1 MGAQR
6 NLAHSISEMRSRPSG
21 RFEHAPIIRMH
32 PMHALINLAKRD
44 LLRYA
49 YVVYIIKLK

>member
-44 LLRYA
+44 WLRYA